1 MFAIPL
7 QPCFAALAFAWLSGT
22 PVSAAAPA
30 GGRVRFTDSIVEVP
44 IAAPDSNPR
53 RVREILTEA
62 ELAESVDFIVSLKM
76 RDLDRLRAFAQSKR
90 TVSMPEM
97 ETVYLPLK
105 SDYDRVAAWL
115 TAQGFAITLVDSN
128 HTNIV
133 ARGSVAKIAN
143 ALEVSFAR
151 VATDQGEFTS
161 AVTAPSLPVALAQ
174 PVLGIVGLQPHIRG
188 RAAKPQAAAV
198 SAVDG
203 FATPAD
209 LLAGYHAPG
218 SLNGAG
224 QSIAIIMDAI
234 PLECDLSTF
243 WQEAGIDR
251 TPARYTVVPV
261 GGGPTS
267 GSQSASQL
275 EVSLDRSEERRV
287 GKECRS
293 RWSP

>member
-133 ARGSVAKIAN
+133 ARGSVAKIAD

-161 AVTAPSLPVALAQ
+161 A
-174 PVLGIVGLQPHIRG
+174 G
-188 RAAKPQAAAV
+188 RAQDRPGAGHRGAGIHLWAGAGLPAEGRICAGAQAAQA
-198 SAVDG
+198 ARARG
-203 FATPAD
+203 PRD
-209 LLAGYHAPG
+209 L
-218 SLNGAG
+218 
-224 QSIAIIMDAI
+224 
-234 PLECDLSTF
+234 CDRKST
-243 WQEAGIDR
+243 R
-251 TPARYTVVPV
+251 
-261 GGGPTS
+261 
-267 GSQSASQL
+267 
-275 EVSLDRSEERRV
+275 
-287 GKECRS
+287 
-293 RWSP
+293 